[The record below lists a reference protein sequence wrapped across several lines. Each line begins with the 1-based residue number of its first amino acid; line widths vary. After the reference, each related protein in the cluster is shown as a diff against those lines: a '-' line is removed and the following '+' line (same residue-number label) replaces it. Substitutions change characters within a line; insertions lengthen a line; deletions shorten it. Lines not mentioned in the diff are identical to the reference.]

1 MEGSC
6 QEDIAEEII
15 CFMMDKKLEERE
27 ERPGSQH
34 PLLGHTPRL
43 LARSDL

>member
-6 QEDIAEEII
+6 QENIAEEII

-27 ERPGSQH
+27 DPGSQH